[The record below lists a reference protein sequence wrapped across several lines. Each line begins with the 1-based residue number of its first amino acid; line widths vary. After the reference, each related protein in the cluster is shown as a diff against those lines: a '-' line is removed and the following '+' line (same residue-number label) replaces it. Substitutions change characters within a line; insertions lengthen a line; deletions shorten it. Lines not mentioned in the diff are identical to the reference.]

1 MREAFE
7 YFIIIFDMIIISSG
21 LLSFIF
27 LSLYIYKLLNSVI
40 KSIKNAELS
49 IKNAQT
55 QNIIKMKSITERVN
69 LYMKG
74 ETKYVYNIIYLSS

>member
-27 LSLYIYKLLNSVI
+27 YPKIYKLLNSVI

>member
-1 MREAFE
+1 MMREAFE

-27 LSLYIYKLLNSVI
+27 LSLYIYKLLNFVI
-40 KSIKNAELS
+40 KSIQNAELS

-74 ETKYVYNIIYLSS
+74 ETK

>member
-27 LSLYIYKLLNSVI
+27 LSLYIYKLLNFVI
-40 KSIKNAELS
+40 KSIQNAELS